1 MYIYTSGTTGL
12 PKPAVIKQNRYCAGG
27 FTFFE
32 SSGLDRK
39 RDIVYVTLPIYHAN
53 GAIIGVGAAIVSGY
67 ISPQVFFSYRLT
79 SLIIC
84 VCIIR
89 CNGRFA
95 KEILGLELLV
105 RVHSTRLHGVH
116 LCGRDLPIF
125 GQST

>member
-67 ISPQVFFSYRLT
+67 ISSQVYYPPHRISDNLFLFY
-79 SLIIC
+79 
-84 VCIIR
+84 
-89 CNGRFA
+89 
-95 KEILGLELLV
+95 
-105 RVHSTRLHGVH
+105 
-116 LCGRDLPIF
+116 
-125 GQST
+125 